1 MDRRVRRQRVRF
13 FFSPMRLDSDPD
25 LWGADVL
32 RCDLQSVRVT
42 QSLYHSCLYTM
53 CVCVCVCVCLTCVCV
68 CVYSQPTIFLSVNVC
83 GSGRP
88 CQLPQQ
94 SHAPVTPRRHDV
106 PRCSRSHHT
115 LAVARAPP
123 VFFNAMIYQQQ
134 CCASVAHRAPTP
146 RLAQL
151 RPRSLCARSRP
162 RRLAQTD
169 NFFSGPTVST
179 DSEGLLFVP

>member
-1 MDRRVRRQRVRF
+1 MAEKYNIPVVTLVDTPGAYPGLEAEERGQGEAIARNILE
-13 FFSPMRLDSDPD
+13 MTRLKVPIITVII
-25 LWGADVL
+25 GV
-32 RCDLQSVRVT
+32 
-42 QSLYHSCLYTM
+42 
-53 CVCVCVCVCLTCVCV
+53 
-68 CVYSQPTIFLSVNVC
+68 LSVNVC
-83 GSGRP
+83 GDGRP

-123 VFFNAMIYQQQ
+123 VFFNAMIHQQQ

-179 DSEGLLFVP
+179 VSEGLLFVP

>member
-1 MDRRVRRQRVRF
+1 MGVSSTRVGDHRGSARTVQYLSKNHMMVSGLRSARSGALPHLAVF
-13 FFSPMRLDSDPD
+13 AAESP
-25 LWGADVL
+25 
-32 RCDLQSVRVT
+32 
-42 QSLYHSCLYTM
+42 
-53 CVCVCVCVCLTCVCV
+53 VCLP
-68 CVYSQPTIFLSVNVC
+68 SLSSLLSLPSLDHFNVC
-83 GSGRP
+83 GDGRP

-94 SHAPVTPRRHDV
+94 SHAPVRPRRHDV

-123 VFFNAMIYQQQ
+123 VFVNAMIHQQQ

-162 RRLAQTD
+162 RRLVQTD

-179 DSEGLLFVP
+179 VSEGLLFVP

>member
-1 MDRRVRRQRVRF
+1 MMMCSLSRVVNFDACARQLLSLALDLARSSAPDVCARSPPSKRACRRTACLP
-13 FFSPMRLDSDPD
+13 SAGLND
-25 LWGADVL
+25 L
-32 RCDLQSVRVT
+32 
-42 QSLYHSCLYTM
+42 
-53 CVCVCVCVCLTCVCV
+53 
-68 CVYSQPTIFLSVNVC
+68 LSVNVC

-162 RRLAQTD
+162 RLAVQTD

-179 DSEGLLFVP
+179 VSEGLLFVP